1 MFSNAAGLQPNTLL
15 IMNSITNIF
24 EKFLSETLIS
34 RKNLKWL
41 INHMDEPMWVTIVPI
56 KNFPQIFKLRMKMF
70 CIGTIMKLP

>member
-41 INHMDEPMWVTIVPI
+41 INHMDEPMWVTIVSI

-70 CIGTIMKLP
+70 RIGTIMKPP